1 MDADR
6 DADAV
11 IAALG
16 LEPHPEGGRFR
27 EIHRDRPADGG
38 RGALTAIYYLLRAG
52 EVSRWHRVDAVEI
65 WHFHA
70 GGPLELRI
78 SPDGER
84 VETHLLGLDPAAGQR
99 PQVVVPKDAWQSARP
114 LGPGPSPAAPSP
126 RPSTSPASQWRRRAG
141 SRAGT
146 DRGWASALRASPLQ
160 AIRPTSRAMID
171 AQDGDVILP
180 DLIGQDIGRSGN
192 DQFARPRNPART
204 ADMGVTGKAGRSLEN
219 PVQCPRRGLRGSRR
233 RDRPAARSYRPERAD
248 TR

>member
-16 LEPHPEGGRFR
+16 LEPHPE
-27 EIHRDRPADGG
+27 GG

-114 LGPGPSPAAPSP
+114 LGAWTLAGCAVAPAFDFAGFAMAPEGWEPG
-126 RPSTSPASQWRRRAG
+126 G
-141 SRAGT
+141 
-146 DRGWASALRASPLQ
+146 
-160 AIRPTSRAMID
+160 
-171 AQDGDVILP
+171 DG
-180 DLIGQDIGRSGN
+180 
-192 DQFARPRNPART
+192 
-204 ADMGVTGKAGRSLEN
+204 
-219 PVQCPRRGLRGSRR
+219 
-233 RDRPAARSYRPERAD
+233 
-248 TR
+248 